1 MINRLVAQ
9 IKKTGAPIVVGL
21 DPMMKF
27 IPEHIK
33 EKAFAEFGETLE
45 GAAEAIW
52 QYNKA
57 IVDAIYELVPAVKP
71 QIAMYEQFGLP
82 GLSAFYKTVQYC
94 KEKGLV
100 VIGDIKRGD
109 IGSTSEAYAVG
120 HLGKVQVGSRS
131 YYGFDEDFV
140 TVNPYLGSDGV
151 NPFIKVCKEEKKG
164 IFVLVK
170 TSNPSSGEFQDRQIA
185 DAGNRPL
192 YEVVGEQ
199 VAKWGETH
207 MGDTYSY
214 VGAVVGATY
223 PEMGK
228 VLRKIMPKSY
238 ILVPGYGAQ
247 GGKGA
252 DLVHFFN
259 ENGLGAIVN
268 SSRGI
273 IAAYQQEKYARFG
286 AENFADA
293 SRAAVLDMKEDIE
306 QALQNR

>member
-1 MINRLVAQ
+1 MINVLNEKIQ
-9 IKKTGAPIVVGL
+9 KTGAPIVVGL

-27 IPEHIK
+27 VPEYIK
-33 EKAFAEFGETLE
+33 EQAFKEHGETLE

-52 QYNKA
+52 QYNKG
-57 IVDAIYELVPAVKP
+57 IVDAIYDLIPAVKP
-71 QIAMYEQFGLP
+71 QVAMYEQFGIP
-82 GLSAFYKTVQYC
+82 GMMAFKKTVDYC
-94 KEKGLV
+94 REKGLV

-120 HLGKVQVGSRS
+120 HLGKVQVGSKAF
-131 YYGFDEDFV
+131 YGFDEDFV

-151 NPFIKVCKEEKKG
+151 KPFMKICGQEKKG

-170 TSNPSSGEFQDRQIA
+170 TSNPSSGEFQDRLI
-185 DAGNRPL
+185 DGKPL
-192 YEVVGEQ
+192 YELVGEQ
-199 VAKWGETH
+199 VAAWGSEC
-207 MGDTYSY
+207 MPEQGNYSY

-223 PEMGK
+223 PEQGK
-228 VLRKIMPKSY
+228 LLRKVMPHTL

-259 ENGLGAIVN
+259 EDGLGAIIN

-273 IAAYQQEKYARFG
+273 IAAYQQEQYAHFG
-286 AENFADA
+286 EKNYADA
-293 SRAAVLDMKEDIE
+293 SRAAVLAMREDVAT
-306 QALQNR
+306 ALQAK